1 MAHRTF
7 VDSRGV
13 HWQVWDVMPD
23 RTGRRRVE
31 RRLLSIPVARERR
44 TGRERRVVVSPGL
57 ESGWLAFDSAIERR
71 RLCPVPERWDE
82 ASDRELERY
91 MSEAKLVPKSKGRIV
106 E

>member
-13 HWQVWDVMPD
+13 PWQVWDVMPD
-23 RTGRRRVE
+23 RTGRRRLE
-31 RRLLSIPVARERR
+31 RRLMTIPVERERR

-57 ESGWLAFDSAIERR
+57 EAGWLAFDSPGERR
-71 RLCPVPERWDE
+71 RLFPVPEGWDV
-82 ASDRELERY
+82 ASDRELEGY
-91 MSEAKLVPKSKGRIV
+91 MAQAKLVPKSKGRLV